1 MIREDKKIY
10 YTVIINKNRFN
21 TVGYVKIISVLEL
34 TNSKIIESLYF
45 FIFPDK
51 VEYLGL
57 ISYNYISVNI
67 ILIIKYIGKNT
78 PGI

>member
-57 ISYNYISVNI
+57 ISYRLSWCKDYPNNQVYR
-67 ILIIKYIGKNT
+67 
-78 PGI
+78 